1 MPEMGG
7 VRALHKLSNWLIAA
21 LYYSCVLSVF
31 VCLFVFLFLCTF
43 PYVFVFCSVFLCTS
57 DSISGPRV
65 FLSSILTFYKLV
77 AI

>member
-31 VCLFVFLFLCTF
+31 VCLFVFLF
-43 PYVFVFCSVFLCTS
+43 YVRFRMYLHFVLYFCV
-57 DSISGPRV
+57 P
-65 FLSSILTFYKLV
+65 LTV
-77 AI
+77 